1 MSAPLLP
8 TPSLVPAATE
18 GRISVVM
25 VSFMTGQALIESIQA
40 VISDPDIAE
49 LILVDNGN
57 LAADRMRL
65 FDVASENDKV
75 RVLQGHGNVGFAT
88 GCNYGA
94 GMATG
99 DYLFFL
105 NPDAIIETG
114 AAQALANAGQ
124 AARSPWL
131 TGGILVDENK
141 QEQRGAR
148 RGELTPLSLLISFSP
163 LQRIAGLPSM
173 HRDDEPMPTGPVLM
187 PTISGASALM
197 DRASFD
203 RVGGF
208 DEDYFLHVEDIALC
222 RSVRDAGGD
231 VIFVPGARAMHY
243 RSTSEIARWQVER
256 HKLNSLIRYFW
267 TSGPGL
273 APKIG
278 TILGAPILAG
288 AVLARLILLNVIDI
302 KRRR

>member
-1 MSAPLLP
+1 MSGPLSPTTALAP
-8 TPSLVPAATE
+8 TAIK

-25 VSFMTGQALIESIQA
+25 VSFMTGPALIESIQA
-40 VISDPDIAE
+40 VQRDPDIAE

-57 LAADRMRL
+57 SAADRVRL
-65 FDVASENDKV
+65 FNVASESDKV

-114 AAQALANAGQ
+114 AARTLANAGQ

-131 TGGILVDENK
+131 AGGILVDENN

-163 LQRIAGLPSM
+163 LQRIAGLSSM
-173 HRDDEPMPTGPVLM
+173 HRDDEPMPTGPVPM

-197 DRASFD
+197 GRASFD

-208 DEDYFLHVEDIALC
+208 DEGYFLHVEDIALC
-222 RSVRDAGGD
+222 RSVRNAGGD

-267 TSGPGL
+267 TSGPGI

-278 TILGAPILAG
+278 AVLGAPILAA
-288 AVLARLILLNVIDI
+288 AVLARLGLLKLLDL